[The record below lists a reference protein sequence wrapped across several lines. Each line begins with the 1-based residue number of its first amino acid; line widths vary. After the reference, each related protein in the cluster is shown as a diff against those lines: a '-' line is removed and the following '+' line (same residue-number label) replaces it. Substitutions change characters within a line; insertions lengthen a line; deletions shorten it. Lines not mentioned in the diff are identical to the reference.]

1 MSMVIRLIRAT
12 SFPLLALLYHF
23 GARSAMAVVKVAE
36 IWYTDIATGG
46 HEDGGEAVVRFN
58 IGH

>member
-1 MSMVIRLIRAT
+1 MSMIIRLMGVT
-12 SFPLLALLYHF
+12 SFLLPVLLYHF

-46 HEDGGEAVVRFN
+46 HDDGGEAVVRFN
-58 IGH
+58 INH